1 MKYDSEPTAAIAA
14 RETIFADAAEHGIL
28 LAGAHLSFPG
38 LGHLRPQGNGYTWI
52 PVNYTVV
59 R

>member
-1 MKYDSEPTAAIAA
+1 MKYDSDPKAAIAA
-14 RETIFADAAEHGIL
+14 REAIFADAAEHGIL

-38 LGHLRPQGNGYTWI
+38 LGHLRAQGKGYAWI